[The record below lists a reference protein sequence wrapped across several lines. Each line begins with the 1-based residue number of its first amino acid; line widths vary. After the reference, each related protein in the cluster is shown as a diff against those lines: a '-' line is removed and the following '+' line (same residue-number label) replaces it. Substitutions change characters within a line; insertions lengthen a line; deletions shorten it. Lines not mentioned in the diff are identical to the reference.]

1 MTRCHHEIASILL
14 DYRPCGSSKKRCNV
28 SSDICWISGLMKEA
42 TSPTLVKICQFGLP
56 REMIVIRTVFGAFE
70 GRVVPKPL
78 GNLVE
83 QFCEFQ
89 ALI

>member
-1 MTRCHHEIASILL
+1 
-14 DYRPCGSSKKRCNV
+14 
-28 SSDICWISGLMKEA
+28 MKEA
-42 TSPTLVKICQFGLP
+42 TSPTLVRRLFGLP

-70 GRVVPKPL
+70 GCVVPKPL

>member
-1 MTRCHHEIASILL
+1 MNGVIDSF
-14 DYRPCGSSKKRCNV
+14 
-28 SSDICWISGLMKEA
+28 
-42 TSPTLVKICQFGLP
+42 CQFGLP
-56 REMIVIRTVFGAFE
+56 REMVVIRTVFGAFE

-83 QFCEFQ
+83 QFFEFQ